1 VAKVF
6 SIICVGLG
14 ALLIVLA
21 AMLKFY
27 AVPALAKAPLSPG
40 ESSGGVSITHQAGVA
55 VKLFDPST
63 LKERKDVALMV
74 TRYTKGDVAGSQ
86 TPDAKSADV
95 AIWDSFSRV
104 EDNKGVIVS
113 ASTERYAF
121 NRVTS
126 ELVNCCGGN
135 VDGDEV
141 TFSGL
146 SPLKF
151 PMFTQAQDYPYFDS
165 STKKTINMAYTGP
178 DTIDGLPTYKFV
190 GTVEPTQT
198 GVLQVPGALVGSP
211 DPAYSAPRFYSL
223 RLTLQVEP
231 ITGAILLGSAEQLQT
246 LRGPDGT
253 DQVTLIQATIT
264 STPEDVQA
272 TVDVVK
278 PQVALLALLN
288 NVVPI
293 AGLVL
298 GVILLAVGI
307 LLAIVGRRKAARGP
321 NQVNLAKE

>member
-1 VAKVF
+1 MAKVF

-21 AMLKFY
+21 AMLRFY

-40 ESSGGVSITHQAGVA
+40 QSSGGVSITHQAGVA

-63 LKERKDVALMV
+63 LKERNDVPLMV

-104 EDNKGVIVS
+104 EDNKGVIVT

-165 STKKTINMAYTGP
+165 STKKTINMVYTGP

-190 GTVEPTQT
+190 GTVETTQI
-198 GVLQVPGALVGSP
+198 GVLEVPGDLVGSP

-231 ITGAILLGSAEQLQT
+231 TTGAILLGSAEQLQT

-264 STPEDVQA
+264 STSEDVQA

-278 PQVALLALLN
+278 PQVALLGLLN
-288 NVVPI
+288 AVVPI
-293 AGLVL
+293 AALVL
-298 GVILLAVGI
+298 GLILLAVGI

-321 NQVNLAKE
+321 STVNLAKE